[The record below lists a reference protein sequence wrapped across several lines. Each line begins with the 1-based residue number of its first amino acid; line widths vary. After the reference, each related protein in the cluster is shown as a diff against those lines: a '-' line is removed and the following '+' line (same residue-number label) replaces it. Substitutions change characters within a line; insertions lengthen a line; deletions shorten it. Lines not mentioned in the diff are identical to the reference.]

1 MKKLFYYIL
10 LLAAVITTSCKD
22 SYFDVNDD
30 PNNPVKVGNEFL
42 LTSGIAGVAYVH
54 GGYYQHLGGFWS
66 QHYAQSTGASQWA
79 TLEEFSIDEGDYDVQ
94 FTSLYSGA
102 LMDLQVVRDRAKATG
117 DWSYY
122 LAATAMQSYSFSVLS
137 DLYDQ
142 IPFSQALTGT
152 KNLTPIYESGKDVTD
167 SLIQRLD
174 FALSQ
179 DLTASTASKIGNADI
194 VFKGDMSKWVK
205 FANTLKLKLY
215 LRFVNVEP
223 TKYSTQIKALL
234 AENNFLDVA
243 AKMTAFKAEENGRN
257 PFYETFMD
265 RLAGNVVASKTIV
278 SELASAG
285 DTRIDAYFNAPVD
298 KTGKKLPQVGL
309 GQGRYKADA
318 TTYATIKNL
327 STPNL
332 TGLAPVYFFTLP
344 EVYFLMAEGEARYG
358 SAALAEQD
366 YISGINASY
375 TMYGLAPQAQL
386 YAATGLYAY
395 NGLESIITQ
404 KWIAAVNTTAIE
416 SFFDKNRTGYP
427 GGFVTSAV
435 SSIGDNLPQRILFP
449 DSERKSNPNTPQRK
463 AIDVKVWF
471 AKQQ

>member
-10 LLAAVITTSCKD
+10 LLAAVVTTSCKD
-22 SYFDVNDD
+22 SYFDINDD

-54 GGYYQHLGGFWS
+54 GGYYQTLGGFWS

-142 IPFSQALTGT
+142 IPFSEALSGT
-152 KNLTPIYESGKDVTD
+152 KNLTPHYESGKDVTD

-179 DLTASTASKIGNADI
+179 DLSASTVSKIGTADL
-194 VFKGDMSKWVK
+194 VFQGDMSKWVK
-205 FANTLKLKLY
+205 FANSLKLKLY
-215 LRFVNVEP
+215 LRFVNVDAN
-223 TKYSTQIKALL
+223 KYSAQIKALL
-234 AENNFLDVA
+234 AENNFLDVPA
-243 AKMTAFKAEENGRN
+243 TMTAFKDEENGRN
-257 PFYETFMD
+257 PYYETFVD
-265 RLAGNVVASKTIV
+265 RLAGNIVASKTIV
-278 SELASAG
+278 DTLATVQ
-285 DTRIDAYFNAPVD
+285 DTRLNALFVAPVD
-298 KTGKKLPQVGL
+298 KNGNSLPQVGL

-318 TTYATIKNL
+318 AKYATIKNL
-327 STPNL
+327 STPL
-332 TGLAPVYFFTLP
+332 VTGLSPVYFFTVP
-344 EVYFLMAEGEARYG
+344 EVLFLMAEAEARYG
-358 SAALAEQD
+358 TAAKAEQD

-375 TMYGLAPQAQL
+375 AMYGLTPQAEL
-386 YAATGLYAY
+386 YAATGPYAY
-395 NGLESIITQ
+395 KGIESIITQ

-463 AIDVKVWF
+463 AVDVKVWF
-471 AKQQ
+471 AIK

>member
-54 GGYYQHLGGFWS
+54 GGYYQTLGGFWS

-79 TLEEFSIDEGDYDVQ
+79 TLEEFSIDEGDYDRQ

-142 IPFSQALTGT
+142 IPFSEALSGT
-152 KNLTPIYESGKDVTD
+152 KNLTPHYESGKDVTD
-167 SLIQRLD
+167 SLINRLN

-179 DLTASTASKIGNADI
+179 DLTASTVSTIGDADI
-194 VFKGDMSKWVK
+194 VFQGDMDKWVK

-223 TKYSTQIKALL
+223 TKYSAEIKALL
-234 AENNFLDVA
+234 AENNFLDVPA
-243 AKMTAFKAEENGRN
+243 TMTAFKDEENGRN
-257 PFYETFMD
+257 PYYETFVD
-265 RLAGNVVASKTIV
+265 RLAGNIVASKTV
-278 SELASAG
+278 VDTLAAVQ
-285 DTRIDAYFNAPVD
+285 DTRLDAFFTAPLDKDGNA
-298 KTGKKLPQVGL
+298 LPQVGL
-309 GQGRYKADA
+309 GQGRYKADQA
-318 TTYATIKNL
+318 VYATIKNL
-327 STPNL
+327 STPSV
-332 TGLAPVYFFTLP
+332 TGLSPVYFFTVP
-344 EVYFLMAEGEARYG
+344 EVDFLMAEAEVRYG
-358 SAALAEQD
+358 TAANAQQD
-366 YISGINASY
+366 YINGINASY
-375 TMYGLAPQAQL
+375 EMYGLAPQAEL
-386 YAATGLYAY
+386 YAARGPYAY

-416 SFFDKNRTGYP
+416 SFFDRNRTGYP
-427 GGFVTSAV
+427 TNFVVSAV
-435 SSIGDNLPQRILFP
+435 SSIGNNFPQRILFP

-463 AIDVKVWF
+463 AVDVKVWF
-471 AKQQ
+471 AK